1 MTKIAIVGPI
11 PRDTI
16 KTCKGEVIQKYGC
29 VSHPSIALAKLFE
42 NTGNTVIPISHVHK
56 EDEQA
61 IRSIFNN
68 YPAIMQDGIN
78 SHQDQ
83 GTIIELN
90 FIDQNN
96 RIEKQTA
103 NMASIT
109 PLDVKPFLDADSF
122 VFVPITDF
130 EIQLETLRYI
140 KENSKATIVFDAH
153 GPTTYINKNGDRL
166 RQYWKDREA
175 WFAYIDVLKM
185 NLEESHCCWFNVDF
199 NNAVYDDNNTSHLDE
214 FAEYSLNK
222 GIDVLYVTLDS
233 RGCAMYTKSKDGN
246 IQKDFIP
253 SIPVKDVIDTT
264 GCGDSFAG
272 GLAYGFNRFKDP
284 VIAAQYGN
292 VLGALRTQGKDFE
305 VFKTR
310 SETDAIVK
318 RHYV

>member
-1 MTKIAIVGPI
+1 MAPI
-11 PRDTI
+11 
-16 KTCKGEVIQKYGC
+16 
-29 VSHPSIALAKLFE
+29 
-42 NTGNTVIPISHVHK
+42 
-56 EDEQA
+56 
-61 IRSIFNN
+61 
-68 YPAIMQDGIN
+68 M
-78 SHQDQ
+78 
-83 GTIIELN
+83 
-90 FIDQNN
+90 
-96 RIEKQTA
+96 
-103 NMASIT
+103 

-140 KENSKATIVFDAH
+140 KENSNATILFDAH

-166 RQYWKDREA
+166 RQYWKDKEA

-185 NLEESHCCWFNVDF
+185 NLEESHCCWFDVDF

-233 RGCAMYTKSKDGN
+233 RGCALYTKSKDGN

-272 GLAYGFNRFKDP
+272 GLAYGFNRFKDRGYCRP
-284 VIAAQYGN
+284 IRQC
-292 VLGALRTQGKDFE
+292 LGSTKNPR
-305 VFKTR
+305 
-310 SETDAIVK
+310 K
-318 RHYV
+318 RF